1 LKCRRSAQLV
11 KPIASDPF
19 EGEHGGMLIGLFLA
33 MAAAYGPGCTRGS
46 EFEPSLCP
54 THLPPIVSITIKET
68 GAGTPDKRDV
78 GQPPCRQ
85 FRPSR
90 AQIIRYLSKARQTS
104 GQSADATLD
113 WSPCYAS
120 GTVRYKDG
128 KTGRW
133 IIQQLGVAYLYIPG
147 REDML
152 IYCRECSQPP
162 FGF

>member
-1 LKCRRSAQLV
+1 MTSDVSRTGSSFERFAIYRYCASGHVHVNAPPGGHVEFGALV
-11 KPIASDPF
+11 
-19 EGEHGGMLIGLFLA
+19 
-33 MAAAYGPGCTRGS
+33 
-46 EFEPSLCP
+46 
-54 THLPPIVSITIKET
+54 TIEET

-85 FRPSR
+85 FKPSR